1 MDMGFEEIMKKR
13 PHVVILGAGAS
24 CAAIPNGDK
33 NGKKISAMNGF
44 IEKLGLSE
52 LLSKITLST
61 DSNNL
66 EDIYMELDG
75 RSNREKDCEE
85 VKSELEQK
93 IFKYMTE
100 YEIPD
105 SPTIYDNLILSL
117 TEKDLIATF
126 NWDPLLVQAY
136 CRVMQYTKNLP
147 FLVYL
152 HGNVAVGYCE
162 QDNAIGNI
170 GGRCKCGK
178 LLRPL
183 KLLYPIKKKNYN
195 DNIAIA
201 KSWKE
206 LQNNLHRA
214 YMVTIFGYSAPQSDI
229 EAIAKLKSAWGTA
242 DKRNLEEI
250 EIIDIR
256 EEDEVIESWKDFI
269 HTHHYSYHTDFFT
282 STLGKFPRRSCEAT
296 FDRLMN
302 CRFLDGSKGFTK
314 GMTFDD
320 IVNKI
325 APLLDEE
332 EEKKLTGE
340 MLSKLY

>member
-1 MDMGFEEIMKKR
+1 
-13 PHVVILGAGAS
+13 
-24 CAAIPNGDK
+24 
-33 NGKKISAMNGF
+33 
-44 IEKLGLSE
+44 
-52 LLSKITLST
+52 
-61 DSNNL
+61 
-66 EDIYMELDG
+66 
-75 RSNREKDCEE
+75 
-85 VKSELEQK
+85 
-93 IFKYMTE
+93 
-100 YEIPD
+100 
-105 SPTIYDNLILSL
+105 
-117 TEKDLIATF
+117 
-126 NWDPLLVQAY
+126 
-136 CRVMQYTKNLP
+136 
-147 FLVYL
+147 
-152 HGNVAVGYCE
+152 
-162 QDNAIGNI
+162 
-170 GGRCKCGK
+170 
-178 LLRPL
+178 
-183 KLLYPIKKKNYN
+183 
-195 DNIAIA
+195 
-201 KSWKE
+201 
-206 LQNNLHRA
+206 
-214 YMVTIFGYSAPQSDI
+214 MVTIFGYSAPQSDI